1 MSDLSGRRKRPQRE
15 AQLCCGGSLE
25 RRECDQ
31 RHGETEHRL
40 PPWLRKTLDLRRGN
54 EVDHQSKRRLVQRI
68 EPQDADPSDLKQ
80 ADDRSG
86 RANLDVIV
94 STEQHG
100 LIVGDQ
106 TGAAVDQAKGEIR
119 FPAARRTAEQDSATI
134 DRNRGAMN
142 EQAAGHDPAGS
153 RMQNRAPVTAPSA
166 FLWFSAQ
173 IEPRCATTIC
183 CEIERPSPE
192 WVPNFSPC
200 GRSV

>member
-1 MSDLSGRRKRPQRE
+1 MSGASGRRKRPQRE
-15 AQLCCGGSLE
+15 AQLCRGGGLE

-31 RHGETEHRL
+31 RHSKTEHCL
-40 PPWLRKTLDLRRGN
+40 APWLRKTLYLCRGN
-54 EVDHQSKRRLVQRI
+54 EVDDQSERRLGERI
-68 EPQDADPSDLKQ
+68 EPQDADPADLDQ
-80 ADDRSG
+80 ACDRG
-86 RANLDVIV
+86 GCANNDEIPFTL
-94 STEQHG
+94 QYG

-106 TGAAVDQAKGEIR
+106 TGAAVDQAKGEIG
-119 FPAARRTAEQDSATI
+119 FPAARGTAEQDSAAI
-134 DRNRGAMN
+134 DRNRGGMN
-142 EQAAGHDPAGS
+142 EQAVGHDPAGS

>member
-1 MSDLSGRRKRPQRE
+1 MSGLSGRRKRPPRE
-15 AQLCCGGSLE
+15 AQLCRGGNRE
-25 RRECDQ
+25 RCECDQ
-31 RHGETEHRL
+31 RHSETEYRL
-40 PPWLRKTLDLRRGN
+40 APWLRKTLDLCRGN
-54 EVDHQSKRRLVQRI
+54 EVDHQSERCLGERI
-68 EPQDADPSDLKQ
+68 EPQDADPADLEQ
-80 ADDRSG
+80 ANDRSR
-86 RANLDVIV
+86 RANLDLIV

-119 FPAARRTAEQDSATI
+119 FPAARRTAEQDSAAI
-134 DRNRGAMN
+134 DRNRGGMN
-142 EQAAGHDPAGS
+142 EQAVGHDPAGS

-192 WVPNFSPC
+192 WVPNFSTC